1 MQEMI
6 FMDLCMLNIEYI
18 HIYFNLFTDIL
29 TILGLEK
36 SSIPIILTGISGHFS
51 KVCIPFSGNIIKQC
65 NSYIVQLIIYI
76 V

>member
-1 MQEMI
+1 MQDMT

-51 KVCIPFSGNIIKQC
+51 KVCIPFLVISLSNVIHIANHLYCIIK
-65 NSYIVQLIIYI
+65 
-76 V
+76 